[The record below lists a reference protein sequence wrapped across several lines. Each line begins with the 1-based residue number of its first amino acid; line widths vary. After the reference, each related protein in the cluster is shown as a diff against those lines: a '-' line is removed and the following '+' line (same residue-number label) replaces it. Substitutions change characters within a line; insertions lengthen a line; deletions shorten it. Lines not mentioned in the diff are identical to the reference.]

1 MTNILPHYTELWYGD
16 VNVIT
21 WYVIVLQV
29 HTRKRQE
36 KQAEEAAAQIPRGT
50 NITSSFC
57 VECFCQAYLRLMLT
71 CNFTCSQ
78 KTSRRLSMW
87 RSLHSTCSMEYRQ
100 RGRSSLQVHMEPT
113 NICFLR
119 ISVHTYRN
127 HNSTWWDD
135 GSDVWCKS
143 TQKFQDSNWRLEYLV
158 ICLSPAPLTQL
169 VTW

>member
-1 MTNILPHYTELWYGD
+1 M
-16 VNVIT
+16 IT

-113 NICFLR
+113 NICFLYMCIHIAIIIVHDEMMGLMFDANPPKNSR
-119 ISVHTYRN
+119 IQTEDPNTLLYVSLQH
-127 HNSTWWDD
+127 HSH
-135 GSDVWCKS
+135 S
-143 TQKFQDSNWRLEYLV
+143 
-158 ICLSPAPLTQL
+158 
-169 VTW
+169 

>member
-1 MTNILPHYTELWYGD
+1 M
-16 VNVIT
+16 IT

-71 CNFTCSQ
+71 YNFTCSQ

-113 NICFLR
+113 NICFLYMCIHIAIRCLMQIHPKIPGFKLKTWIPCYMSLSSTTHTASYLITPR
-119 ISVHTYRN
+119 I
-127 HNSTWWDD
+127 
-135 GSDVWCKS
+135 
-143 TQKFQDSNWRLEYLV
+143 RLLY
-158 ICLSPAPLTQL
+158 
-169 VTW
+169 W